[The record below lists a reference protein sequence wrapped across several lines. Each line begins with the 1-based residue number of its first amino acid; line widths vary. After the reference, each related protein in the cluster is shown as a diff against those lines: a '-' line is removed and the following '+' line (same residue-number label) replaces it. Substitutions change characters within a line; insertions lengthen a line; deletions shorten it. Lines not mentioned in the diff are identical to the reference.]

1 MEGRIL
7 YKDGD
12 IFSPNRTGHEC
23 VVCHQVNCHGVM
35 GAGLAAQIRR
45 MFPEV
50 YDDYRSECEKNVK
63 PSDLLGKVLFFSVND
78 NGFDYNIASIFG
90 QDRYGRNGCF
100 TDYNALRRAMEPI
113 RVMATPFPAY
123 PLTTVRIPYKMGCG
137 LGGGD
142 WPVVLSIIQEEL
154 VGHGIPVEI
163 WRLKNG

>member
-7 YKDGD
+7 YKNGD

-23 VVCHQVNCHGVM
+23 VVCHQVNCQGVM

-45 MFPEV
+45 MFPGV
-50 YDDYRSECEKNVK
+50 YDDYRKECGKAAK
-63 PSDLLGKVLFFSVND
+63 SSDLLGKVLFFSVKY
-78 NGFDYNIASIFG
+78 NGFDYNISSIFG

-100 TDYNALRRAMEPI
+100 TDYDALRKAMEPI

-142 WPVVLSIIQEEL
+142 WSIVLSIIQEEL
-154 VGHGIPVEI
+154 VNHGIPVEI
-163 WRLKNG
+163 WRL

>member
-7 YKDGD
+7 YKNGD

-23 VVCHQVNCHGVM
+23 VVCHQVNCQGVM

-50 YDDYRSECEKNVK
+50 YDDYLKECGKIAK
-63 PSDLLGKVLFFSVND
+63 PSDLLGKVLFYSVKY

-90 QDRYGRNGCF
+90 QERYGRSGCF
-100 TDYNALRRAMEPI
+100 TDYDALRRAMEPI

-123 PLTTVRIPYKMGCG
+123 PLTTARIPYKMGCG

-142 WPVVLSIIQEEL
+142 WSVVLSIIQEEL
-154 VGHGIPVEI
+154 VDHGIPVEI
-163 WRLKNG
+163 WRL